1 MISPSSLDSNS
12 LRVALSMALPVVETS
27 VGLDTYW
34 PLSTSQFLLL
44 KFACDDIL
52 DTSVLRFMV
61 ITSPI
66 PEC

>member
-1 MISPSSLDSNS
+1 
-12 LRVALSMALPVVETS
+12 
-27 VGLDTYW
+27 
-34 PLSTSQFLLL
+34 LLL